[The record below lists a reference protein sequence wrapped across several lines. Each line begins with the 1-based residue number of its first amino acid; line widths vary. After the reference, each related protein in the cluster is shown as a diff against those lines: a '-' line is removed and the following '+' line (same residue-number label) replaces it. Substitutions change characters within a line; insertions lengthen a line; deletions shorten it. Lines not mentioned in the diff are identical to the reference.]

1 MNKNATIDREMI
13 KEPRL
18 WRLCLRLDSR
28 TLHVMLYNMVED
40 NSLIYRKISLDE
52 AADSPLKALEEA
64 IYDNPAL
71 LSDFSRVD
79 CVIDT
84 AIRITVPNPLDTAE
98 IHTALMKEAHPD
110 FAGEIISC
118 PLHGLDTTI
127 LMGVEQNIIGFLR
140 RTFNNPAIH
149 HHLAPLCRY
158 FRGKSRLGNTGKMYA
173 NFHNS
178 RLDLIA
184 FGNDT
189 ITLANTFEYREPA
202 DAVYYILACRRMLGL
217 NANDDELFLSG
228 DNDAREAV
236 TPILRKYLA
245 YVMPVIFPSSM
256 FRAGRDAMLAPF
268 DLIVLPLC
276 E

>member
-1 MNKNATIDREMI
+1 MI

-28 TLHVMLYNMVED
+28 TLHVMLYNVVED
-40 NSLIYRKISLDE
+40 NSLIYREIRLDD
-52 AADSPLKALEEA
+52 AAATTHKALEEA
-64 IYDNPAL
+64 IYNNPAL
-71 LSDFSRVD
+71 LSDFSKVD

-84 AIRITVPNPLDTAE
+84 ATCLTIPTPLDTAE
-98 IHTALMKEAHPD
+98 YREKLMSAAHPD
-110 FAGEIISC
+110 FIGEVISC
-118 PLHGLDTTI
+118 QLYGLDTTI
-127 LMGVEQNIIGFLR
+127 LMGVEQEIIGFLR
-140 RTFNNPAIH
+140 RTFNNPNIH

-158 FRGKSRLGNTGKMYA
+158 FRSKSRLGNTGKMYA
-173 NFHNS
+173 NFHGS

-184 FGNDT
+184 FGNET
-189 ITLANTFEYREPA
+189 LTLANSFEFRDPA

-217 NANDDELFLSG
+217 NAESDELFLGG
-228 DNDAREAV
+228 DNNTREII
-236 TPILRKYLA
+236 TPILRQYLA

-256 FRAGRDAMLAPF
+256 FRAGRDAMRAPF

>member
-1 MNKNATIDREMI
+1 MI

-28 TLHVMLYNMVED
+28 TLYVMLYNVVED
-40 NSLIYRKISLDE
+40 NSLIYHEIALDG
-52 AADSPLKALEEA
+52 AASSALKALEEA
-64 IYDNPAL
+64 VYENPAL

-84 AIRITVPNPLDTAE
+84 TTYLTIPTPLDTAE
-98 IHTALMKEAHPD
+98 YRDKLMSEAHPD
-110 FAGEIISC
+110 FIGETISC
-118 PLHGLDTTI
+118 QLYGLDTTI
-127 LMGVEQNIIGFLR
+127 LMGVEQDFIGFLR
-140 RTFNNPAIH
+140 RTFNNPTIH

-158 FRGKSRLGNTGKMYA
+158 FRGKSRLGNSGKMYA
-173 NFHNS
+173 NIHGS

-189 ITLANTFEYREPA
+189 ITLANSFEFRDSA

-217 NANDDELFLSG
+217 SADSDELFLAG
-228 DNDAREAV
+228 DNSTRETI
-236 TPILRKYLA
+236 TPILRQYLA

-256 FRAGRDAMLAPF
+256 FRAGRDAMRAPF